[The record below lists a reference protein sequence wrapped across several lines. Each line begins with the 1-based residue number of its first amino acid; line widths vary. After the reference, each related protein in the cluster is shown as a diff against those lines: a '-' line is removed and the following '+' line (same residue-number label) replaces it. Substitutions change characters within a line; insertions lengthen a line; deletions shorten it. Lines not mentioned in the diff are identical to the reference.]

1 MRKEFLQ
8 HFGRVTGIKSGILRE
23 AYRRLTTDSSAP
35 NTLSE
40 SEVDER
46 IRKALDD
53 EDPDLIWDLR
63 IINNGRPDEYKVF
76 LNKCQELAQG
86 RIETA
91 VDDRRHDSVDESGET
106 AVHLAM
112 AMSAPRLAW
121 AGEESVPSGH
131 SNSFRAVAAC
141 AVLANSLIRSC
152 TQAYWACESE
162 DDGCS

>member
-112 AMSAPRLAW
+112 AMSAPRLA
-121 AGEESVPSGH
+121 
-131 SNSFRAVAAC
+131 
-141 AVLANSLIRSC
+141 
-152 TQAYWACESE
+152 
-162 DDGCS
+162 